1 MPTQLAD
8 LDLPTLD
15 VLGLP
20 RQEAQEVISQL
31 AKEHW
36 IAKSEIGYTVLRYDE
51 GVSLLRERR
60 FFNGVRLLRELNG
73 ISEDDEM
80 DGPARRESILT
91 MEGEGHTR
99 LRRLV
104 APAFTP
110 AATAAHRPKMRAV
123 VQELLKPHLQSNSLE
138 LVSAICEPYPIPI
151 ICEVLGAQE
160 KDWELF
166 SSWATDIF
174 KIFNQN
180 LAEDLPAINAAG
192 EALSAYIA
200 DLVAE
205 RRLSPREDLLSALIA
220 AEEDGD
226 RLSTDELCM
235 LAEAVLMAGT
245 DTTRN
250 QLGCTMALF
259 AENPSQWALF
269 RSRPDLA
276 PRAVEESMRYL
287 GAVRG
292 TLRYA
297 SEELLF
303 NDVVFPEGSIVSISL
318 AGANRDP
325 EIFQAPD
332 DFDLLAERQS
342 AHLTFG
348 SGIHHC
354 LGAALARAELQEAL
368 IVLAEE
374 FETVELAGLVE
385 WKPPTFGIW
394 GPSSLPLAF
403 TRPEGG
409 GAVN

>member
-1 MPTQLAD
+1 MPMQLTD

-36 IAKSEIGYTVLRYDE
+36 IAKSELGYTVLRYDE
-51 GVSLLRERR
+51 SVSLLRERR

-73 ISEDDEM
+73 ISEDDEAV
-80 DGPARRESILT
+80 GPVRRESILS

-110 AATAAHRPKMRAV
+110 SATAAHRPKMRAV
-123 VQELLKPHLQSNSLE
+123 VQRLLKPHLQANSLE

-151 ICEVLGAQE
+151 ICEVLGAKEQ
-160 KDWELF
+160 DWELF
-166 SSWATDIF
+166 SAWATDIF

-180 LAEDLPAINAAG
+180 LVEDLPAITAAG

-205 RRLSPREDLLSALIA
+205 RRLSPRGDLLSALIA

-226 RLSTDELCM
+226 RLTTDELCM

-259 AENPSQWALF
+259 AENPDQWALF

-297 SEELLF
+297 SEEIIF
-303 NDVVFPEGSIVSISL
+303 NEVVFPEGAIVSVSL

-332 DFDLLAERQS
+332 DFNLLAERQS
-342 AHLTFG
+342 SHLTFG

-368 IVLAEE
+368 MVLAEE
-374 FETVELAGLVE
+374 FETVELAGTVE

-394 GPSSLPLAF
+394 GPSTLPLRF
-403 TRPEGG
+403 TRPASG
-409 GAVN
+409 GAIS